1 MKTALRSLLAAAVLL
16 LASQCASTP
25 EQEAPTKYKSTPS
38 ARRAIEREPA
48 APATWIPS
56 ARPRRIRP
64 FKISSVISQ
73 GGHAERRE
81 ASRPRH

>member
-48 APATWIPS
+48 APRNLDSLSTTPQDS
-56 ARPRRIRP
+56 TL
-64 FKISSVISQ
+64 
-73 GGHAERRE
+73 
-81 ASRPRH
+81 